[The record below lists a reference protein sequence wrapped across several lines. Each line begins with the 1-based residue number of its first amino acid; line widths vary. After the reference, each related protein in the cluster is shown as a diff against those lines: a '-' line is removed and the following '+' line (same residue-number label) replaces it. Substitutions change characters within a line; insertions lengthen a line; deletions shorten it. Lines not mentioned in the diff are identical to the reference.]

1 VLDRFATPGET
12 PKAGCIDREDRDV
25 DKQQKL
31 TFNEKNITEFRVSH
45 GQIASFGDAPLL
57 LLTTTGARSG
67 QRRIGADV
75 PAYAAP
81 ARATDLSDLPA
92 CYVEV
97 GQLDIFRDEDLAYAE
112 RLSRAGVPVE
122 FHLRPG
128 VPHEFETYAHASDV
142 ARRSVADRLRALHGI

>member
-1 VLDRFATPGET
+1 MIARSEI
-12 PKAGCIDREDRDV
+12 C
-25 DKQQKL
+25 KQQTL
-31 TFNEKNITEFRVSH
+31 TFNEKNITGFRVSH

-67 QRRIGADV
+67 QRRIGGADV

-142 ARRSVADRLRALHGI
+142 ARRSVADRLRALRDLAKTA